1 MALSL
6 QALGVAGLR
15 GKALPGHIT
24 RARKA
29 ANGTTES
36 EPSNTQRLINLLLRV
51 FSYALLVVAVAFT
64 GATIIVPKFGGAVPV
79 TILSDSMAPSMPL
92 GSLSI
97 IKPSSPL
104 DMAEIQ
110 TRSPEKIRAAS
121 DYADL
126 SVGDVVAYQPDPR
139 NPTLIIHR
147 IVSVSAHANGSF
159 TFTTKGDNN
168 RVADR
173 DTVADFQIRG
183 VVWYHLPP
191 PLGTINTFLNHDP
204 TNHFIAVLI
213 VAGAGYIWALTLF
226 WRAFRPKPGDQ
237 DPPARHKHHK
247 RRGPK
252 GPGDP
257 TSITHSQDPQELI
270 APAWL
275 LDAVNRPQIGGV
287 GSPLPESERELVG
300 STT

>member
-1 MALSL
+1 MALSVPT
-6 QALGVAGLR
+6 LGVAGLR
-15 GKALPGHIT
+15 ASALPGHT
-24 RARKA
+24 TSARKA
-29 ANGTTES
+29 AEDT
-36 EPSNTQRLINLLLRV
+36 EPSNTQRLVNLLLRV
-51 FSYALLVVAVAFT
+51 FSYALLAVAVAFT
-64 GATIIVPKFGGAVPV
+64 GATIVVPKIGGAVPV
-79 TILSDSMAPSMPL
+79 TILSDSMAPSMPI

-97 IKPSSPL
+97 IKPTSPL

-110 TRSPEKIRAAS
+110 TRSPAKIRAVS

-147 IVSVSAHANGSF
+147 IVSVSAHADGSF

-173 DTVADFQIRG
+173 DPVSDFQIRG

-204 TNHFIAVLI
+204 TNHFIAVII

-226 WRAFRPKPGDQ
+226 WRAFRRGKSDEQAGPSRHSYRRDRGPRPPGDS
-237 DPPARHKHHK
+237 ASA
-247 RRGPK
+247 
-252 GPGDP
+252 
-257 TSITHSQDPQELI
+257 TFTQDPQELI

-275 LDAVNRPQIGGV
+275 LDAVGDPRIGGV
-287 GSPLPESERELVG
+287 GSPQPDFERELVG
-300 STT
+300 SSS